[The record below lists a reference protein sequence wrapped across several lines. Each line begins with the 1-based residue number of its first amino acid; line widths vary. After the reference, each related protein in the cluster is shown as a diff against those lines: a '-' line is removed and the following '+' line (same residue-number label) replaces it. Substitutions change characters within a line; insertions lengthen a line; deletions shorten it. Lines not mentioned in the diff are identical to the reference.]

1 MMGGRSLPP
10 MKLYKQLAD
19 DLSVLIRQGTLKPG
33 DRVPSVREISRERGM
48 SPATVIH
55 AYELLE
61 GEGLIETRPRS
72 GYYVGSPVTTPAPQP
87 RISRPSPRSTLL
99 DVSELVFEV
108 LESLRDRSVVP
119 MGSAFPSPK
128 LFPLSKLAS
137 LLGTSARQ
145 MDPWSTVEDFPGG
158 SAELRRQISRRYLRA
173 GATVSPDEII
183 ITGGALEA
191 LNLSLQ
197 ALTRP
202 GDLVAIE
209 SPAFYGCLQAVEAL
223 GLKAIEI
230 PTHPTHGVD
239 IAYLSR
245 VLDKHPVRACW
256 FMTNFQNPL
265 GALMPDDAR
274 QELIELLEQH
284 DVPLIEDDVY
294 SELYF
299 GSQRPKST
307 KAFGRKGL
315 VLNCGSFSKSL
326 APGYR
331 IGWVAAGRFVRAVG
345 RRKVSSSLSTNI
357 PSQAAI
363 AEYLRQGGYDRH
375 LGVLRRTL
383 EDQQKSALQALR
395 AHLPAAGFTVTQPQ
409 GGYFLWLEL
418 PEHVDAIEVHRKAL
432 ESGFSIAPGPIFSAR
447 REFAHCLRINYGH
460 PWTTASERAIKA
472 LGSIVR
478 S

>member
-1 MMGGRSLPP
+1 

-19 DLSVLIRQGTLKPG
+19 DLTVLIRQGTLKPG
-33 DRVPSVREISRERGM
+33 DRVPSVREIARERGM

-61 GEGLIETRPRS
+61 GQGLIETRPRS
-72 GYYVGSPVTTPAPQP
+72 GYYVGTQPTTQAPQP
-87 RISRPSPRSTLL
+87 RVSRPSPRSTLL

-108 LESLRDRSVVP
+108 LESLRNRSVVP

-128 LFPLSKLAS
+128 LFPLRKLAS
-137 LLGTSARQ
+137 ALCTSARQ
-145 MDPWSTVEDFPGG
+145 MDPWSTVEDLPGG

-197 ALTRP
+197 TLTRP

-223 GLKAIEI
+223 GLEAIEI
-230 PTHPTHGVD
+230 PTHPTYGVD
-239 IAYLSR
+239 IGYLAR
-245 VLDKHPVRACW
+245 TLEKHPVRACW

-274 QELIELLEQH
+274 QELIELLERH

-299 GSQRPKST
+299 GTQRPKST
-307 KAFGRKGL
+307 KAFDTKGL

-331 IGWVAAGRFVRAVG
+331 IGWVAAGRYARSVG
-345 RRKVSSSLSTNI
+345 RRKVMNSLSTNI
-357 PSQAAI
+357 PAQDAI
-363 AEYLRQGGYDRH
+363 AEYLRQGSYDRH

-383 EDQQKSALQALR
+383 ADQQKSALQALR
-395 AHLPAAGFTVTQPQ
+395 NYLPEGSFTVTRPE
-409 GGYFLWLEL
+409 GGYFLWVEL
-418 PEHVDAIEVHRKAL
+418 PERMDTIGLHRKAL
-432 ESGFSIAPGPIFSAR
+432 ETGFSIAPGPIFSAR

-460 PWTTASERAIKA
+460 PWTTAHERAIKA